1 MNGTVGINSKPGP
14 VLRAT
19 SFPSVSQCSDP
30 WCHAV
35 AQTFTSPIHEAVA
48 VQVDLRLCWFVICLS
63 SYLIIRFVAF
73 LFGCSTILR
82 CRGGITL
89 FHQSHSLLKPYMHQ
103 GNANFCKGLTS
114 LKSWVFERLICEA
127 WAHLTLLMRG
137 SKRQKVYNKCKVVP
151 VLAHVCK
158 QNERTRSIV
167 LPCYR
172 DAPQNI
178 NSHLSQ
184 DAIRAEKSSQQPE
197 FNLYL

>member
-1 MNGTVGINSKPGP
+1 MELESTLIMSKPRI
-14 VLRAT
+14 VLKAT
-19 SFPSVSQCSDP
+19 SFPSVSLSQCSDP

-89 FHQSHSLLKPYMHQ
+89 FHQSHSLLRPYMHQ

-114 LKSWVFERLICEA
+114 LKSWVFEWLSRLICEA
-127 WAHLTLLMRG
+127 FAYARVKKT
-137 SKRQKVYNKCKVVP
+137 
-151 VLAHVCK
+151 
-158 QNERTRSIV
+158 
-167 LPCYR
+167 
-172 DAPQNI
+172 
-178 NSHLSQ
+178 
-184 DAIRAEKSSQQPE
+184 KS
-197 FNLYL
+197 L